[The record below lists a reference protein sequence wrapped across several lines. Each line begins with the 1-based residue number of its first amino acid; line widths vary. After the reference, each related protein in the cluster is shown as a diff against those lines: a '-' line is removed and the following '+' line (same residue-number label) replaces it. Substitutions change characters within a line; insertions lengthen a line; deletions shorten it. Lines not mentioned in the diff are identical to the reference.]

1 MAGPQR
7 FPFVQFDLAGTVGL
21 EDGRYL
27 GREPERVLVVRVA
40 GLPAPRRRRLRRAK
54 PTGAE
59 PGARVKTVPLTSLT
73 AIRPDPLGDDDAATA
88 WLETLRDDQDAME
101 AAIADALL
109 LINEAIHAS
118 RTATLDAHHADI
130 DSEHA
135 LAVRIGFG
143 AGDELADGRWEEAI
157 EIPHAQRRRRAEVLR
172 PQERIAAVLGA
183 RERVPACELLLL
195 RARADIDAARRR
207 EAALQVRVGL
217 EALLAERSA
226 IATSGQDDD
235 LAALDER
242 RAITGEAANE
252 ALLGE
257 LSEERTTEVVE
268 TLKLCERVLRRK
280 RALG

>member
-1 MAGPQR
+1 VAGPQR

-27 GREPERVLVVRVA
+27 GREPERVLVVRVS

-54 PTGAE
+54 PTEAE

-73 AIRPDPLGDDDAATA
+73 AIRPDPLGDEDAATA
-88 WLETLRDDQDAME
+88 WLETLRDDRRAME
-101 AAIADALL
+101 AVIADALL
-109 LINEAIHAS
+109 LINEAVHAS
-118 RTATLDAHHADI
+118 RTATLDAHRADI

-135 LAVRIGFG
+135 LAIRIGFG

-157 EIPHAQRRRRAEVLR
+157 EIPHGERRRRAEVLR

-183 RERVPACELLLL
+183 RERVAACELLLL
-195 RARADIDAARRR
+195 RARADVDAARTR

-226 IATSGQDDD
+226 FATSGQQQD

-242 RAITGEAANE
+242 RTITGEAANE
-252 ALLGE
+252 ALLDE
-257 LSEERTTEVVE
+257 LSEGRTTEVVE

>member
-40 GLPAPRRRRLRRAK
+40 GLPAPRRRRLRRVK
-54 PTGAE
+54 PTAAE

-73 AIRPDPLGDDDAATA
+73 AIRPEALGDEAAA
-88 WLETLRDDQDAME
+88 GDWLENLRGDQKAVE

-118 RTATLDAHHADI
+118 RTATLDAHRADV

-135 LAVRIGFG
+135 LAVRIGYG
-143 AGDELADGRWEEAI
+143 GGDELADGRWEEAI
-157 EIPHAQRRRRAEVLR
+157 EVPHGERRRRAEVLR
-172 PQERIAAVLGA
+172 PQERIAAVLGG
-183 RERVPACELLLL
+183 RERVAGCELLLL
-195 RARADIDAARRR
+195 RARADVDAARTR

-226 IATSGQDDD
+226 FATSGQEQD
-235 LAALDER
+235 LAALGER
-242 RAITGEAANE
+242 RKLTGEAANE
-252 ALLGE
+252 ALEGE
-257 LSEERTTEVVE
+257 LSEERAAEVVE
-268 TLKLCERVLRRK
+268 TLKLCERVLRRR